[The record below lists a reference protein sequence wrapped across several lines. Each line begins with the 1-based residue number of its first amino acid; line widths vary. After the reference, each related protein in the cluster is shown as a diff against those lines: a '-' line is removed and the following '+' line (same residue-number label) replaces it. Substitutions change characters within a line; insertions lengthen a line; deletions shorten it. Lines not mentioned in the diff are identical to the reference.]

1 MRKEDEVELQ
11 EDVDQ
16 YTVLVWHKG
25 EKSWE
30 SEDDYQLPPAFKSLS
45 QAKKYA
51 NERYKKDKDYSWAV
65 YDNKKNANVFVVG
78 NIKAKEA

>member
-1 MRKEDEVELQ
+1 
-11 EDVDQ
+11 
-16 YTVLVWHKG
+16 
-25 EKSWE
+25 
-30 SEDDYQLPPAFKSLS
+30 LS